1 MSKIITKAFSG
12 EISNRA
18 EKYLND
24 KITTAVIFTAFRN
37 DINYEDNIKNNKLCA
52 AELKKNKF
60 GYFYV
65 EGYFPENEGTD
76 NEVKEEF
83 IFAIANA
90 NRGQNLISLAHK
102 LANFANQDSI
112 IVKDAKTGKLFFLNK
127 NNDKNHIESKSN
139 ASDLG
144 KYYSKLRNKR
154 DTNAF
159 VFENEKDGDN
169 FFTSYLKHIINAEKT
184 NITPATNL
192 SSNASQVTQR
202 RSINILI

>member
-1 MSKIITKAFSG
+1 MSKIITKAFSR

-37 DINYEDNIKNNKLCA
+37 GINYEDNIKNNKLCA
-52 AELKKNKF
+52 AELKNNKF

-76 NEVKEEF
+76 NEVKEDF

-90 NRGQNLISLAHK
+90 NRGQDLISLAHK

-112 IVKDAKTGKLFFLNK
+112 IVKDAKTGKLFLVLRR
-127 NNDKNHIESKSN
+127 IEW
-139 ASDLG
+139 
-144 KYYSKLRNKR
+144 
-154 DTNAF
+154 
-159 VFENEKDGDN
+159 VVM
-169 FFTSYLKHIINAEKT
+169 I
-184 NITPATNL
+184 
-192 SSNASQVTQR
+192 
-202 RSINILI
+202 